1 MTQERNHL
9 IKPIVTHHDEQDVK
23 DKQTQ
28 VTTPLLSF
36 DDVHY
41 RYSTF
46 SEEILHGIS
55 FQVYPGE
62 TIALLGP
69 NGSGKTTLVK
79 QALGLLRPTKGSVSP
94 S

>member
-1 MTQERNHL
+1 MSAQL
-9 IKPIVTHHDEQDVK
+9 IQPSTTKHEGDEILEQQILPI
-23 DKQTQ
+23 
-28 VTTPLLSF
+28 LSF
-36 DDVHY
+36 DNVHF

-55 FQVYPGE
+55 FDIHPGE

-79 QALGLLRPTKGSVSP
+79 QALGLLRPT
-94 S
+94 